1 MHVRKALRDDLD
13 RIMEIYS
20 IAQDFMIKSRNP
32 TQWGHTYPD
41 RDLIARDIDD
51 GVCHLVC
58 EGDEV
63 YGVFALFDGFEASY
77 EYIEDGQWLNDEEY
91 VTIHRIASDGRT
103 HGIFRCAV
111 DYCKAICDNIRIDTH
126 KSNGTMQRQIEK
138 NGFRRCGTVY
148 VRDGTSRIAYHW
160 SRH

>member
-1 MHVRKALRDDLD
+1 MHVRKALMDDLD
-13 RIMEIYS
+13 VIMEIYS
-20 IAQDFMIKSRNP
+20 VAQDFMIESGNP
-32 TQWGHTYPD
+32 TQWGRTYPG

-63 YGVFALFDGFEASY
+63 HGVFALFDGVEASY

-91 VTIHRIASDGRT
+91 LTIHRIARDGRA
-103 HGIFRCAV
+103 HGILKCAV
-111 DYCKAICDNIRIDTH
+111 DYCKAISDNIRIDTH
-126 KSNGTMQRQIEK
+126 NSNLVMQRQIEK
-138 NGFRRCGTVY
+138 NVFKRCGTVY

-160 SRH
+160 SRY